1 MKNEILVP
9 IDKAGRL
16 VLPKEVR
23 EELAIQP
30 GDVLKVSIRTNEVT
44 LRPDKEPSGFVRKGR
59 ALVFSSG
66 GPNLLANETVNSL
79 LSAHR
84 EATTNNISKRL
95 TRKKH

>member
-1 MKNEILVP
+1 MKDGVLVP

-23 EELAIQP
+23 DELAIQP
-30 GDVLKVSIRTNEVT
+30 GDVLKVSIQGDEVT
-44 LRPDKEPSGFVRKGR
+44 LRPNKERSGFVRKGR

-66 GPNLLANETVNSL
+66 GSDLLTNETVDSL

-84 EATTNNISKRL
+84 ESVTNDLSRGL
-95 TRKKH
+95 ARKNR

>member
-1 MKNEILVP
+1 MKDEVLVP

-23 EELAIQP
+23 EELAIHP
-30 GDVLKVSIRTNEVT
+30 GDVLKVSIQGNEVT
-44 LRPDKEPSGFVRKGR
+44 LRPNKEPSGFVRKGHV
-59 ALVFSSG
+59 LVFSSG
-66 GPNLLANETVNSL
+66 GSDLLENETVNSL

-84 EATTNNISKRL
+84 ESATNDISKGL